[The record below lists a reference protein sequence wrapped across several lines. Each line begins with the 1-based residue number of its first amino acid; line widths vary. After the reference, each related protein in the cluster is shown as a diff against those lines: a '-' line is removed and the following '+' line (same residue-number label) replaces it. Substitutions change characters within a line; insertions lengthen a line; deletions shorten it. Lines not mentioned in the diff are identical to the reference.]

1 MRPRADGCTEEI
13 VSCQSRDRSSADVH
27 LRKATLSAVME
38 LTLLLHWP
46 GGGAQ
51 LATLSRGEASRSV
64 ILCEEE
70 IALDEAAK
78 ELAERSAPSLVR
90 LTESCSES

>member
-1 MRPRADGCTEEI
+1 MRPRADGCCVKEL
-13 VSCQSRDRSSADVH
+13 VSWQGRDRSSADVQ

-38 LTLLLHWP
+38 LTLLLHSP

-64 ILCEEE
+64 TL
-70 IALDEAAK
+70 
-78 ELAERSAPSLVR
+78 
-90 LTESCSES
+90 